1 MKKSVIITIAVI
13 ALISVSVVVF
23 NAEEK
28 SQRATLIK
36 DVQKHLRSQEIQIQ
50 VQADR
55 IRSCKNKVQ
64 IQGWDGYWDDNC
76 KNLKIPAF
84 PEWLLNKMG
93 ELDLTPDEIAGGDTV
108 IIRLLNVRIQ
118 ALKDIKYRSAWA
130 DAKDNGSL

>member
-13 ALISVSVVVF
+13 SLISVSVVVF

-36 DVQKHLRSQEIQIQ
+36 DVQKYLRSQEIQTL

-93 ELDLTPDEIAGGDTV
+93 ELDLTPDEIAGGDPV

>member
-36 DVQKHLRSQEIQIQ
+36 DVQKHLRSQEIQTQ

-84 PEWLLNKMG
+84 PEWLLSKMG
-93 ELDLTPDEIAGGDTV
+93 EL
-108 IIRLLNVRIQ
+108 
-118 ALKDIKYRSAWA
+118 
-130 DAKDNGSL
+130 